1 MLPMDLHNAL
11 LLLLYLDLSMGRRGV
26 KKTSFPFFFFPSLGL
41 LLMTRQGTDLDYQFI
56 VGLER
61 ESVQLGTEGDFSYI
75 TLHTS

>member
-11 LLLLYLDLSMGRRGV
+11 LLLLYLDLSMGS